1 MEDTDGLKL
10 QVTTNTKAL
19 LAEHS
24 ISLEHFEKSPRG
36 KKTEERNLQYKTL
49 AELKSIFDEAPDD
62 AILHAEEVSDYDEGF
77 YVKLEVQWDRPETD
91 DEWARRVI
99 REVTTARDN
108 IRRKEAH
115 EKAEYERLRLKYGDD
130 IEVHLEQLN
139 DDAKRLVKVADIWP
153 LYKEAAQRHG
163 IKIIAEDDE

>member
-36 KKTEERNLQYKTL
+36 KETEERDLQYKTL

-163 IKIIAEDDE
+163 IKIIGEDDE